1 MPSLDFALDHRV
13 IGYVLR
19 FSPIEPIGCASGNA
33 QNVGYTS
40 GREQERFWSYA
51 KCSMSVL
58 GTKWIYTRALRGRP
72 GYRPRARAAAKPAL
86 VLSLIRERSNSASAP
101 IT

>member
-13 IGYVLR
+13 IGSVLR

-58 GTKWIYTRALRGRP
+58 GTKLPSRFGRKVPEAEVGKHPSERADR
-72 GYRPRARAAAKPAL
+72 
-86 VLSLIRERSNSASAP
+86 
-101 IT
+101 